1 MGKKRR
7 RLERILLFSLLAGG
21 VPAVMAFRQLFSGE
35 FFWEKFPHYYLAYT
49 GIWVFLLYL
58 QGFFRL
64 GTVRRRSYVAV
75 TALKTWA
82 YALALMMAARFFP
95 KVTGLYMAI
104 NLLKNSTLL
113 GFYALLTLLF
123 GMLIYS
129 RKGKKAALW
138 GSGASAH
145 LVAQEIL
152 ASPQCA
158 LELVGLYDEEKSAGE
173 TVKIGEDGELPVL
186 GGTKTCLAD
195 DHTEDL
201 ALLISARDRRAEE
214 EDFEVFARAEEKGI
228 PLAYSDEI
236 IQVCSRKLPVFHM
249 DKEYYYYLFR
259 LIREQEESITLY
271 GFVSR
276 VMNMI
281 LGLTGMIV
289 TFPVILLAVLFQQ
302 IDDHGPVF
310 FIQHRTG
317 LGGKAFPIFKLR
329 SMRIHDPK
337 KHPLN
342 PLSGRDPRITRVGR
356 ILRKLRIDEFPQF
369 VNIFLGHM
377 NLIGPRPEQ
386 PGLVEEYQKTIPFYG
401 FRHIVRPGI
410 TGWAQVNYDYGA
422 TAEDACRKL
431 EYDLYYIKNRS
442 LLLDAL
448 IAAKT
453 LGTMLGGKGR

>member
-1 MGKKRR
+1 MGKKRK
-7 RLERILLFSLLAGG
+7 RLERFLFFALSASGI
-21 VPAVMAFRQLFSGE
+21 PAVMAFRQLFSGE
-35 FFWEKFPHYYLAYT
+35 LIWDKFPHYYIAYT

-64 GTVRRRSYVAV
+64 GIVRRRSYVAV

-95 KVTGLYMAI
+95 KVTSIYMAI

-123 GMLIYS
+123 GMIVYS

-138 GSGASAH
+138 GSGEMAH
-145 LVAQEIL
+145 LVAAEIL
-152 ASPQCA
+152 SSPQCS
-158 LELVGLYDEEKSAGE
+158 LELMGLYDEEKRKGE
-173 TVKIGEDGELPVL
+173 TVRIGEGRELPVL
-186 GGTKTCLAD
+186 GGTKACLAD
-195 DHTEDL
+195 GYAEDL

-214 EDFEVFARAEEKGI
+214 EDFDVFARAEEKGI

-236 IQVCSRKLPVFHM
+236 VQVCSRKLPVVHM
-249 DKEYYYYLFR
+249 DKDYYYYLFR

-276 VMNMI
+276 VLNII

-289 TFPVILLAVLFQQ
+289 SFPVILLAVLFQQ

-310 FIQHRTG
+310 FIQYRIG
-317 LGGKAFPIFKLR
+317 LGGREFPIYKLR
-329 SMRIHDPK
+329 SMRMHDPE

-342 PLSGRDPRITRVGR
+342 PLSGSDPRITRVGR

-369 VNIFLGHM
+369 INIFLGHM

-386 PGLVEEYQKTIPFYG
+386 PRLVEEYQKKIPFYG

-422 TAEDACRKL
+422 TLEDACRKL

-453 LGTMLGGKGR
+453 LGTMLRGKGR